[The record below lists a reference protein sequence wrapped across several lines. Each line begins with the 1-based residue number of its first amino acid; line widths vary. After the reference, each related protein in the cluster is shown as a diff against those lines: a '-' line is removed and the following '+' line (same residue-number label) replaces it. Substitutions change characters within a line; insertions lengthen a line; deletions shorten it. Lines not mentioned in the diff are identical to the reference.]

1 MDKQQ
6 LVEYI
11 EEKYA
16 SDIKKT
22 IGTLS
27 TQDKYLKII
36 KGEYININTMES
48 EDYKLITE
56 LKKENDRKALNN
68 LRDIQNEQKY
78 VITNKKQTRGWGVLK
93 TVVLVFILVLIVY
106 ILVSFITWDPFNIHM
121 TN

>member
-16 SDIKKT
+16 NDIKKT
-22 IGTLS
+22 MGTLS

-68 LRDIQNEQKY
+68 LRVIQNEQKY
-78 VITNKKQTRGWGVLK
+78 VVTNKKQTRGGEILS
-93 TVVLVFILVLIVY
+93 TVVLVFIIVLIVY
-106 ILVSFITWDPFNIHM
+106 ILVSFITWDPSKIHM
-121 TN
+121 TD